1 MSEFYFLAHSVLTAC
16 TTRSFDVYRYAMP
29 RVCDDRPRRG
39 SYVHTCFRRIN
50 QPHDFR
56 NAFILRWCKEIW
68 RDGEKKKQHLNL
80 RVGFYAWNSLRVFQ
94 YECSMMLAIIIKYSI
109 LRKCGFLSA
118 TLISLDFSR
127 DLSLVASRK
136 FIIDFAFIAIIAAY
150 SVYFVRNS
158 YFSIAKNAINIFL

>member
-39 SYVHTCFRRIN
+39 LYVHTCFRRIN

-80 RVGFYAWNSLRVFQ
+80 RVGFYAWNSLRVF
-94 YECSMMLAIIIKYSI
+94 SMNAGVSNNNKVILDLAKMRLLICLIDIVKFFT
-109 LRKCGFLSA
+109 R
-118 TLISLDFSR
+118 LISRRVAKIYNRFCIYR
-127 DLSLVASRK
+127 DNCSVQCLSCS
-136 FIIDFAFIAIIAAY
+136 
-150 SVYFVRNS
+150 
-158 YFSIAKNAINIFL
+158 